1 MFKQIVS
8 FLALLAYANADC
20 GDITLDS
27 CGVGIAPPFEQT
39 KGLTLQ
45 LCEKFCNV
53 IYEDTCNSFTYNKKD
68 STCELYAAEALDF
81 AKSCA
86 VVGGSVD
93 VDPAECQ
100 QLTTPDCNVSCYSK
114 IDLQDLPHFL
124 NYFSCIPRDTVLT
137 KENTWRKF

>member
-20 GDITLDS
+20 GDVTLDS

-53 IYEDTCNSFTYNKKD
+53 IYQDTCKSFTYNKKD
-68 STCELYAAEALDF
+68 STCELYAVDPLEF
-81 AKSCA
+81 AASCN
-86 VVGGSVD
+86 VIGGSVD
-93 VDPAECQ
+93 VDPN
-100 QLTTPDCNVSCYSK
+100 DCAQATDCDVSYFVTCYSK
-114 IDLQDLPHFL
+114 ITL
-124 NYFSCIPRDTVLT
+124 N
-137 KENTWRKF
+137 